1 MRLKLSRAHSETG
14 RMTMPT
20 SIESDQRV
28 AELSAAIRKHLGT
41 QPPVSLS
48 QQVNADPCEGLS
60 NEQLRPVTAAIDYE
74 QMLAGLRLVSD
85 YSHLCMAVPGLR
97 RIPRPLRPIGRFV
110 ARCLLAAT
118 RFLFERQRA
127 FNFNTAATLNSL
139 QGVLYYLEQVQA
151 ENMRRMETVLGQH
164 QMRIEELEA
173 RIRQLDGE
181 RRRAA
186 G

>member
-1 MRLKLSRAHSETG
+1 MSF
-14 RMTMPT
+14 
-20 SIESDQRV
+20 ES
-28 AELSAAIRKHLGT
+28 
-41 QPPVSLS
+41 P
-48 QQVNADPCEGLS
+48 S
-60 NEQLRPVTAAIDYE
+60 NELFRPHAAAIDYE

-97 RIPRPLRPIGRFV
+97 RIPWPLRPLARFV

-151 ENMRRMETVLGQH
+151 ENLRQIEFVFAQQ
-164 QMRIEELEA
+164 QMRIDELAA
-173 RIRQLDGE
+173 RVRQLEGE
-181 RRRAA
+181 RLRAA